1 VTKWILDAL
10 GDTSLAKARGTVSK
24 TLLAELSA
32 SSRTVPDDDFAF
44 IAQSLELAAFDLLN
58 EADQKAGELRGA
70 AEDAFEHLRVL
81 PISSSATHVLRT
93 ACYGV
98 IADRTPDVV
107 RYLRGIDLASPQMGQ
122 DWDFVVRQTVTNVW
136 LRLIRKAGWEDLDAV
151 SADVVRLREAQS
163 SYEAAFLEASAAS
176 ARTVAWELVALYH
189 LARAA
194 EILAIFTGQGNVSG
208 GFNIREQ
215 LQAQFDRGIAAT
227 ERAELIDLNTTLKL
241 LARVSEQLVANS
253 IWTVTR
259 AVNSRVTRFVEQL
272 VSRAHERPIFEMLPP
287 QRSALRD
294 NGLLG
299 SGHRS
304 VIVSLPTSSG
314 KTLIAQFRMLQAL
327 NQFET
332 ERGWVAYI
340 APTRALVN
348 QVCARLRSDF
358 EPLGIVVERVS
369 PALEVDGV
377 EAEILSEASPEKEFR
392 VLVGTPEKIDLL
404 IRGGWEVKIKRPLT
418 LVVVDEAH
426 NIANDARGLRLEL
439 LLATIN
445 RECRFS
451 QFLLLTPFVSNGA
464 DIAKW
469 LSPDSNK
476 DISVQFEWKPNDR
489 AVVIA
494 QPKRL
499 AAKGDYSLTFSTVH
513 TNRDT
518 ISVPEDLQL
527 SSGRTLNMT
536 WAQVSASLLSTA
548 AATTHHLNQRGTTI
562 VVASKVPHTWTLA
575 RTLQDGQKAVGRAF
589 VPSANIDFVCK
600 FVADEFGPDFEL
612 INHLK
617 AGIGLHH
624 GGLSDETRVLMEW
637 LVERGELSTLVAT
650 TTISQGV
657 NFPVSGV
664 VLAGHQFPYGQD
676 MSPEDFWNLAGRAG
690 RVDQAALGIIA
701 LAANTDEKANS
712 LRAYV
717 QRNVTELNSVL
728 FEMVAKA
735 IAKGPL
741 HLQTL
746 YYMKEW
752 SAFLQYLAHTY
763 RQIGDHETFAGQIE
777 QVLRGSF
784 GFQKIR
790 QQNAN
795 AANTL
800 VNAVQ
805 RYTAMLRGKP
815 LSLVDSTGFSWESV
829 SRAMSGIRD
838 QKLDADMWDGDRLFS
853 ERNEDLQKAF
863 GVLFQVPEIREELK
877 SVIGGTKP
885 DGNLLARIVKDWV
898 HGATISELAEEYFA
912 DDGKSKTDAISDAC
926 RSVYGKLVQTASW
939 GLSAVQSITLA
950 GAGQDVDAIDVE
962 AQRTLR
968 NLPAR
973 VYYGVNTDVAID
985 LRLLGV
991 PRKAAEPLA
1000 SAFTSGVKRGD
1011 TGHSSTR
1018 ARLHEL
1024 DSAGWT
1030 KALGEMGPTYKRV
1043 WQVLE
1048 GRERHQQ

>member
-1 VTKWILDAL
+1 MTNWIADAL
-10 GDTSLAKARGTVSK
+10 GDASLTEARIIVSR
-24 TLLAELSA
+24 TLLADLSA
-32 SSRTVPDDDFAF
+32 SGKMPLDDNFSFVARG
-44 IAQSLELAAFDLLN
+44 LELAAYNLLD
-58 EADQKAGELRGA
+58 EADQKGSELRDA

-81 PISSSATHVLRT
+81 PISSSETHVLRT

-107 RYLRGIDLASPQMGQ
+107 RYLRGIDLSSPPASD
-122 DWDFVVRQTVTNVW
+122 DWASVVRHTVRNVW
-136 LRLIRKAGWEDLDAV
+136 LRLIRKSGWEDLDAV
-151 SADVVRLREAQS
+151 SADIVKLRQAQAN
-163 SYEAAFLEASAAS
+163 YEAAFLQASAAS
-176 ARTVAWELVALYH
+176 ARTYAWELVALYH

-194 EILAIFTGQGNVSG
+194 ELLGTFSGQGSVSG

-227 ERAELIDLNTTLKL
+227 ERAELIDLHTILKL
-241 LARVSEQLVANS
+241 LVRVSEHLVANS

-259 AVNSRVTRFVEQL
+259 AVNSRVTRFVQQL
-272 VSRAHERPIFEMLPP
+272 VSRARERPIFEMLPP
-287 QRSALRD
+287 QRAALRD

-327 NQFET
+327 NQFDA

-348 QVCARLRSDF
+348 QICVRLRRDF
-358 EPLGIVVERVS
+358 EPLGVVVERVS
-369 PALEVDGV
+369 PALEIDGV
-377 EAEILSEASPEKEFR
+377 EAEFLSETGPESAFR

-404 IRGGWEVKIKRPLT
+404 IRGGWEAKIGRPLT

-426 NIANDARGLRLEL
+426 NIANGERGLRLEL

-464 DIAKW
+464 DVVRW

-494 QPKRL
+494 QPKKGSV
-499 AAKGDYSLTFSTVH
+499 KGDYSLTLSTVH

-518 ISVPEDLQL
+518 IDLAEDVQIA
-527 SSGRTLNMT
+527 SGRSLTMT
-536 WAQVSASLLSTA
+536 WAQVTGSLLNTA
-548 AATTHHLNQRGTTI
+548 AATVHHLNRRGTTI
-562 VVASKVPHTWTLA
+562 VVASKVPHTWSLA
-575 RTLQDGQKAVGRAF
+575 RTLKASQAVAGSAF
-589 VPSANIDFVCK
+589 VPSTNVDFVCK
-600 FVADEFGPDFEL
+600 FVAAEFGLDFEL
-612 INHLK
+612 IDLLR
-617 AGIGLHH
+617 AGIGMHH

-637 LVERGELSTLVAT
+637 LVERGELPTLVAT

-657 NFPVSGV
+657 NFPVAGV

-690 RVDQAALGIIA
+690 RVDQSALGIIA
-701 LAANTDEKANS
+701 LAANSDEKATE
-712 LRAYV
+712 LRSYV
-717 QRNVTELNSVL
+717 QRNVSELNSIL

-763 RQIGDHETFAGQIE
+763 RQIGDHDAFAGQIE

-790 QQNAN
+790 RQNTN
-795 AANTL
+795 TANTL
-800 VNAVQ
+800 VSAVQ
-805 RYTAMLRGKP
+805 RYAAMLKGKP

-829 SRAMSGIRD
+829 SRAMSGLRD
-838 QKLDADMWDGDRLFS
+838 QQLDADMWDGKLLFS
-853 ERNEDLQKAF
+853 EGNTDLQKAF
-863 GVLFQVPEIREELK
+863 GVLFQIPEIREELK
-877 SVIGGTKP
+877 SVTGGVRP
-885 DGNLLARIVKDWV
+885 DGSLLADIVKDWV
-898 HGATISELAEEYFA
+898 HGATISDLAQDYFSKE
-912 DDGKSKTDAISDAC
+912 GKSKTDAITDAC

-950 GAGQDVDAIDVE
+950 GAGQDVE
-962 AQRTLR
+962 ALTVGEQRTLR

-1000 SAFTSGVKRGD
+1000 AAFASDAKGD
-1011 TGHSSTR
+1011 GNHASTR
-1018 ARLHEL
+1018 ARLQEL
-1024 DSAGWT
+1024 DGSGWA
-1030 KALGEMGPTYKRV
+1030 KALGEMGPVYRRV

-1048 GRERHQQ
+1048 GREQQ